1 MKALRLL
8 GIAGMTTVVLGT
20 AGCPGP
26 EKSYIPVDSPLR
38 QWQKPDIASESSTPA
53 PEPPKKPEKK
63 GVK

>member
-1 MKALRLL
+1 MKLLRLL
-8 GIAGMTTVVLGT
+8 GIVGILGA

-38 QWQKPDIASESSTPA
+38 QWQKPEIASESPPA
-53 PEPPKKPEKK
+53 PEPAKKPEKK

>member
-1 MKALRLL
+1 ML
-8 GIAGMTTVVLGT
+8 GV

-38 QWQKPDIASESSTPA
+38 QWQKPEIAAESAAPA
-53 PEPPKKPEKK
+53 PEPAKKPEKK